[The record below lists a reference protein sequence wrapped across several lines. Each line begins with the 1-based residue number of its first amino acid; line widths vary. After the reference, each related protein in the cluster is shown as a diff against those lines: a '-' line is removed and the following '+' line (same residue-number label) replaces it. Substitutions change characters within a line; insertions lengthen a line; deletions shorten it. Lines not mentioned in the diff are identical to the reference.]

1 MRTPEGPWRLEVGR
15 LDGTH
20 IYFLVY
26 FSQFALEKHHFSL
39 GPLVNLPPAVQYT
52 PGTPGMTDE
61 KQGWTGME
69 SIRRSDATSEQQRYF
84 HQIKPKRHPHV
95 DRLIIG

>member
-1 MRTPEGPWRLEVGR
+1 MAP
-15 LDGTH
+15 
-20 IYFLVY
+20 ISIFLVY